1 MVKAQGNGQSE
12 CYQCKKNGK
21 YSLTRKEVLILS
33 KVSSKINRIK
43 KKLDNISGL
52 EDDFIISNINKL
64 DLFVDLM
71 INDINNYLK
80 ENPLNGTIFKNRG

>member
-1 MVKAQGNGQSE
+1 M
-12 CYQCKKNGK
+12 
-21 YSLTRKEVLILS
+21 S
-33 KVSSKINRIK
+33 KVSSKINKIK
-43 KKLDNISGL
+43 RKLDNISGL

-64 DLFVDLM
+64 DLLVDLM

>member
-1 MVKAQGNGQSE
+1 MSR
-12 CYQCKKNGK
+12 
-21 YSLTRKEVLILS
+21 T
-33 KVSSKINRIK
+33 SSKINRIK

-71 INDINNYLK
+71 INDINRYLK
-80 ENPLNGTIFKNRG
+80 ENPLNGTIFKK

>member
-1 MVKAQGNGQSE
+1 M
-12 CYQCKKNGK
+12 
-21 YSLTRKEVLILS
+21 S

-64 DLFVDLM
+64 DIFVDLM
-71 INDINNYLK
+71 INDINIYLK
-80 ENPLNGTIFKNRG
+80 ENPLNGTIFKK

>member
-1 MVKAQGNGQSE
+1 M
-12 CYQCKKNGK
+12 
-21 YSLTRKEVLILS
+21 S

-80 ENPLNGTIFKNRG
+80 ENPLNGTIYKNRG